1 MLEIREKILHF
12 DEVWYGAAWCVDDW
26 AIKLRLGCTHTHG
39 GQGYL
44 NAGMIHVTEIKTK
57 AQIRAIVIPRYMCP
71 SASLETQVWTEEE
84 KCFTKLNQSQ
94 TNQVNVP

>member
-1 MLEIREKILHF
+1 MHF

-57 AQIRAIVIPRYMCP
+57 AQFRAIVIPRYMCP
-71 SASLETQVWTEEE
+71 SASLETQVWTEEK
-84 KCFTKLNQSQ
+84 KCFTKVNQSQ
-94 TNQVNVP
+94 TN